1 MSGRKRLTQETSLS
15 SFALRSGRSPQ
26 QLDGSS
32 QRKGWPIVAQQISRW
47 PSFELARA
55 GLRAQVSKKCISLAR
70 LDASELAHTSGV
82 ATPASRMIASATM
95 SRSLSMRNSLLD
107 IKLPSSDDHDP
118 PSETARADGGVSYIN
133 VSRKGS
139 WYSEA

>member
-32 QRKGWPIVAQQISRW
+32 QRKGWPIVAQQVSRW

-95 SRSLSMRNSLLD
+95 SRCYRCATLLD